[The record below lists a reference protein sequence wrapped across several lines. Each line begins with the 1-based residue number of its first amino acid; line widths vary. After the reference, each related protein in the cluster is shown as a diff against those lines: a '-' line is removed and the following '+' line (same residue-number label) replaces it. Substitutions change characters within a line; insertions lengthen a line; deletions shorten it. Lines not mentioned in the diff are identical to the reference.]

1 MSRQNYY
8 QDLDL
13 AVERVKGFLKIDF
26 DDDTDVIRL
35 LIESAREYI
44 VDAIG
49 YCDERIARILLLEY
63 VIISEMYEKRSM
75 TVSTDNMNT
84 KVQYTIRSIINQLQL
99 GDDENE

>member
-1 MSRQNYY
+1 MKQKK
-8 QDLDL
+8 QL
-13 AVERVKGFLKIDF
+13 
-26 DDDTDVIRL
+26 L
-35 LIESAREYI
+35 LILILLFCS
-44 VDAIG
+44 AIG

>member
-8 QDLDL
+8 QDLEL
-13 AVERVKGFLKIDF
+13 AVECVKKFLKIDF
-26 DDDTDVIRL
+26 DDDTDIIRL

-49 YCDERIARILLLEY
+49 YCDEHIARILLLEY

-75 TVSTDNMNT
+75 TVSTDNI